1 MEIGC
6 TGFCQDSSFP
16 GITQSV
22 NRFTVNK
29 SYPLETRPG
38 DLERPSWACHRIGM
52 TTFFS
57 SFTAS
62 RTLTD
67 CWWEWK
73 RLLYSQALVII
84 QPRNFA
90 PPYTLHKAQIKKE
103 PLKTC
108 TCILTA
114 TLTLATEAAQCHP
127 WLEIGGVACS
137 THPMQ
142 CHWP

>member
-1 MEIGC
+1 M
-6 TGFCQDSSFP
+6 GFCQDSSFP

-22 NRFTVNK
+22 NTFTVSK
-29 SYPLETRPG
+29 SYPLEIRPEN
-38 DLERPSWACHRIGM
+38 LERLSPACHGIGL
-52 TTFFS
+52 TTFFFS
-57 SFTAS
+57 NFTVTEPS
-62 RTLTD
+62 LTAGGSG
-67 CWWEWK
+67 K

-90 PPYTLHKAQIKKE
+90 PPYTLHKAQIIKKK

-108 TCILTA
+108 TCMLTA
-114 TLTLATEAAQCHP
+114 TLTLATEATQCHP